1 VNTGDD
7 HEGERTMSAAA
18 TAAKT
23 VTRAQE
29 TLIRDNMALVGHMV
43 RETLFKVPA
52 HVHRDDLA
60 SAGYAALVTAAQSFD
75 ETRGIPFGRFAA
87 MRVRGALL
95 DELRSMDWATR
106 SVRARARRADTAR
119 QDLTAKLGR
128 TPTQPELAEL
138 LGVGVSELAGMDDD
152 VQRAAVLSLQGFT
165 AGAADD
171 MVTETSL
178 NPEEMLLHR
187 ERIGYLHDA
196 VAVLPERLRF
206 VVEASYLQERPL
218 SEVAAELGVTESRV
232 SQLRTEALAL
242 LKDGLTTHMD
252 QQEAA
257 GTKDGVVAR
266 RRAAYAAQ
274 IAGRSTMATRLAVT
288 DATGAQINRA
298 A

>member
-1 VNTGDD
+1 
-7 HEGERTMSAAA
+7 MSAG
-18 TAAKT
+18 TKS
-23 VTRAQE
+23 VTREQE
-29 TLIRDNMALVGHMV
+29 RLIRENMALVGHMV
-43 RETLFKVPA
+43 REMLFKVPP

-60 SAGYAALVTAAQSFD
+60 SAGYTALVTAAQAYD
-75 ETRGIPFGRFAA
+75 AGRGIPFGRFAA

-119 QDLTAKLGR
+119 QELTTKLGR
-128 TPTQPELAEL
+128 TPTPTELAEL
-138 LGVGVSELAGMDDD
+138 LGVAVGELQNVDDD
-152 VQRAAVLSLQGFT
+152 VQRAAVLSLQGFA
-165 AGAADD
+165 AGAAED
-171 MVTETSL
+171 MVPESDL

-206 VVEASYLQERPL
+206 VVEASFLQERPL
-218 SEVAAELGVTESRV
+218 AEVAAELGVTESRV

-242 LKDGLTTHMD
+242 LKDGLSTHME
-252 QQEAA
+252 QQDAGAA
-257 GTKDGVVAR
+257 KYDGCVAR

-274 IAGRSTMATRLAVT
+274 IAARSTMASRLAVT
-288 DATGAQINRA
+288 DVQGLHRSVAYA

>member
-1 VNTGDD
+1 MT
-7 HEGERTMSAAA
+7 A
-18 TAAKT
+18 TTTTKT
-23 VTRAQE
+23 VTAEQE

-43 RETLFKVPA
+43 REMLFKVPA

-60 SAGYAALVTAAQSFD
+60 SAGYAALVTAAQGFD
-75 ETRGIPFGRFAA
+75 PQRGIPFGRFAA

-119 QDLTAKLGR
+119 QELTAKLGR
-128 TPTQPELAEL
+128 TPTTEELAEL
-138 LGVGVSELAGMDDD
+138 LGVGVSEVAGVDDD
-152 VQRAAVLSLQGFT
+152 VQRAAVLSLQGFAAGT
-165 AGAADD
+165 AED
-171 MVTETSL
+171 MVTDVSL

-196 VAVLPERLRF
+196 VSVLPERLRF
-206 VVEASYLQERPL
+206 VVEASFLQERPL

-242 LKDGLTTHMD
+242 LKDGLTTHME
-252 QQEAA
+252 QQHNESA
-257 GTKDGVVAR
+257 KNDGCVAR

-274 IAGRSTMATRLAVT
+274 IATRSTMATRLAVT
-288 DATGAQINRA
+288 DAQGARIADRYA

>member
-1 VNTGDD
+1 
-7 HEGERTMSAAA
+7 MS
-18 TAAKT
+18 AAKT
-23 VTRAQE
+23 VTREQE

-43 RETLFKVPA
+43 REMLFKVPA

-60 SAGYAALVTAAQSFD
+60 SAGYAALVTAAQGFD
-75 ETRGIPFGRFAA
+75 AQRGIPFGRFAA

-119 QDLTAKLGR
+119 QELTAKLGR
-128 TPTQPELAEL
+128 TPTTEELAEL
-138 LGVGVSELAGMDDD
+138 LGVGVSELALVEDD
-152 VQRAAVLSLQGFT
+152 VQRAAVLSLQGFS
-165 AGAADD
+165 AGAAED
-171 MVTETSL
+171 MVTEVSL

-206 VVEASYLQERPL
+206 VVEASFLQERPL
-218 SEVAAELGVTESRV
+218 SAVAAELGVTESRV

-242 LKDGLTTHMD
+242 LKDGLSTHMD
-252 QQEAA
+252 HKSAEAA
-257 GTKDGVVAR
+257 KNDGCVAR

-288 DATGAQINRA
+288 DAHGTARLTERHA

>member
-1 VNTGDD
+1 
-7 HEGERTMSAAA
+7 M
-18 TAAKT
+18 TAPKT
-23 VTRAQE
+23 VTREQE
-29 TLIRDNMALVGHMV
+29 ILIRDNMALVGHMV
-43 RETLFKVPA
+43 REMLFKVPA

-60 SAGYAALVTAAQSFD
+60 SAGYAALVTAAKAFD
-75 ETRGIPFGRFAA
+75 AGRGIPFGKFAA

-95 DELRSMDWATR
+95 DELRSMDWASR
-106 SVRARARRADTAR
+106 SVRARARRAEVAR
-119 QDLTAKLGR
+119 QELSAKLGR
-128 TPTQPELAEL
+128 TPTATELAEL
-138 LGVGVSELAGMDDD
+138 LGVGVSELATVDDD

-165 AGAADD
+165 AGAAEDL
-171 MVTETSL
+171 VTESAM

-206 VVEASYLQERPL
+206 VVEASFLQERPL

-242 LKDGLTTHMD
+242 LRDGLSTHME
-252 QQEAA
+252 QQESAA
-257 GTKDGVVAR
+257 AKGDGCVAR

-274 IAGRSTMATRLAVT
+274 IAGRSTMASRLAVT
-288 DATGAQINRA
+288 DVQGLKVQPQAHA